1 VANDNYALNFV
12 EYMKGVGD
20 AAVNLAKEGAYGVH
34 DFGQVAVGSGK
45 IIAKEGLSA
54 LGADKVA
61 ANIVLDEL
69 QPLSSLGK
77 VAAQGGY
84 QGLGAAVKDMPA
96 NVVNAVTDAVRQC
109 DMRALG
115 SAVTDAVLLADGA
128 ASAAKGLASGARR
141 VAGAAG
147 KAVGKAETALAKA
160 AKAGN
165 AEVANDAVATCG
177 KKNDPFSR
185 QPKQTH
191 HQNAAFGEKTAHN
204 KMLQRQFEP
213 LGSTDGVYHPGE
225 TGLDGVYRNTIPPP
239 DYVITEAKYGK
250 AKLEKHLADGTNQM
264 DDMWVRKRLNEKVGR
279 SDAQKIRDA
288 MDNGTVEKW
297 LIRVSENGSSTATK
311 INANGSPI
319 RGSAGKV
326 AGF

>member
-1 VANDNYALNFV
+1 MGNDSYALNFV

-34 DFGQVAVGSGK
+34 DFGQVAVGGGK
-45 IIAKEGLSA
+45 ILAKEGLSA

-185 QPKQTH
+185 QSKQTH
-191 HQNAAFGEKTAHN
+191 HQHAAFGEKTAHN
-204 KMLQRQFEP
+204 KMLQRQMEP
-213 LGSTDGVYHPGE
+213 LGSTDGVYQPGK
-225 TGLDGVYRNTIPPP
+225 TGIDGVYKNHSPPP
-239 DYVITEAKYGK
+239 DYVITEAKYGTS
-250 AKLEKHLADGTNQM
+250 KLGWTNDGKQM
-264 DDMWVRKRLNEKVGR
+264 SNDWLTDRRLREKVGR
-279 SDAQKIRDA
+279 EDADAIRQA
-288 MDNGTVEKW
+288 LKSGNAEKW
-297 LIRVSENGSSTATK
+297 LINVREGGTARMIKLDKYANK
-311 INANGSPI
+311 IGNWTE
-319 RGSAGKV
+319 
-326 AGF
+326 F

>member
-250 AKLEKHLADGTNQM
+250 AKLGWTKDGKQMSDGWLTPGRLA
-264 DDMWVRKRLNEKVGR
+264 EKVGEA
-279 SDAQKIRDA
+279 DAKAIRKA
-288 MDNGTVEKW
+288 MRNDSVEKW
-297 LIRVSENGSSTATK
+297 LINVREDGSARMIK
-311 INANGSPI
+311 LDENANKIGNWTE
-319 RGSAGKV
+319 
-326 AGF
+326 F